1 MVCLVLPVLQ
11 DVSEEEWKT
20 CAFMAWLINLGS
32 REILVAASNKKK
44 REREK
49 RKICVMKEC
58 FPVLFKR
65 KTLSFVKVMFSVLTG
80 IQFPLTIF
88 LYCCQTWEN
97 KESEFQEFTF
107 LQSNTALNFLFF

>member
-44 REREK
+44 ENVRREK
-49 RKICVMKEC
+49 YV
-58 FPVLFKR
+58 
-65 KTLSFVKVMFSVLTG
+65 
-80 IQFPLTIF
+80 
-88 LYCCQTWEN
+88 
-97 KESEFQEFTF
+97 
-107 LQSNTALNFLFF
+107 